1 MERRFQL
8 VRERDGAT
16 VLRGRWDLV
25 CIELSSGRPRRM
37 PQAFLDA
44 YMTVVV
50 DAQAAS

>member
-1 MERRFQL
+1 
-8 VRERDGAT
+8 

-37 PQAFLDA
+37 PREFLDA